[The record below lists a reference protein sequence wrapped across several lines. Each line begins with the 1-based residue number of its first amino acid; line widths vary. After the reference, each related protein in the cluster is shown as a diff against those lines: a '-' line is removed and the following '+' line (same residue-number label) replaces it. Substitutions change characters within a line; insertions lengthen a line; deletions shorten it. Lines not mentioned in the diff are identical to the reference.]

1 MSRRPSQGQHESLSD
16 YWEREK
22 VWEQQQEI
30 LEAQQKAN
38 ELAEQRSNYTPQGLQ
53 AVQKVVK
60 DWRDEIVYN
69 QLKDE
74 IKSLKNEIMYL
85 RIEKNKLE
93 FEHMKEI
100 NALRHAVRII
110 NKQALEEGEKFIED
124 AFAVPD
130 ESEDDND
137 R

>member
-1 MSRRPSQGQHESLSD
+1 MSRRPSRGQHESLSD

-74 IKSLKNEIMYL
+74 IISLKNEIMYL
-85 RIEKNKLE
+85 RIEKEKSE

-100 NALRHAVRII
+100 NALRYAVNII
-110 NKQALEEGEKFIED
+110 NKQALEEGKKFIED

-130 ESEDDND
+130 ESENDND